1 MKSVTG
7 FLSILF
13 ALSTSSAVAEPMV
26 IYAQVGSTVTLPR
39 EHWVTS
45 TPYVKWYFGELLVMQ
60 INSFGRVI
68 SDETTFKDRVSL
80 SSKFSLTIKD
90 IKLEEFK
97 LFRCELESTN
107 PKKTEHFTYSLYTV
121 SVTKL
126 GSPVLAGETIE
137 LKCEVGKMFK
147 GVQLRWQRPQKQDL
161 TADTRI
167 QSTNDGKLT
176 VNPVT
181 AEDHGEWT
189 CVVTYQERQAHAST
203 QITVIDFSPVPPQPL
218 YTSNSSPLHLPC
230 SFPPHVS
237 WSNLKDKGIQNV
249 QWAFTSSQGGGSGTK
264 DILVTLSLNPK
275 LSWNNNQSKNLDV
288 SAVEKS
294 DLDLSLGINRVTEA
308 DRGTYTCILVFNSR
322 TLQKEIHV
330 EVLNLVASPGSEV
343 FLGQQVNLTC
353 SLGHPLTDDLKLKWI
368 RPTFPSKEHKDS
380 SIFPIPEAREGDSGR
395 WRCELWRNNTKL
407 VSKDLYLKIVAEPMV
422 IYAQV
427 GSTVTL
433 PRKHWVTSTP
443 YVKWYFGELLVM
455 QINAFGRVIKDET
468 TFKKRVFLSD
478 KDSLTIKD
486 IKLEEF
492 KLFRCELESTSPKMT
507 EHFTYSLYTVSV
519 TKLGS
524 PVLAGETIELK
535 CEVGKMFKG
544 VQLRWQRPQKQD
556 LTADTR
562 IQSTNDGKLTVNSVT
577 AEDHGEWTCVVTYQD
592 RQAHASTQITV
603 IGRA

>member
-7 FLSILF
+7 FLSILL

-39 EHWVTS
+39 KPWVTS

-60 INSFGRVI
+60 INAFGRVI
-68 SDETTFKDRVSL
+68 KDETTFKDRVFL
-80 SSKFSLTIKD
+80 SDKNSLTIKD

-97 LFRCELESTN
+97 SFRCELESTS
-107 PKKTEHFTYSLYTV
+107 PKMTQQFTYSLYTV

-137 LKCEVGKMFK
+137 LKCE
-147 GVQLRWQRPQKQDL
+147 
-161 TADTRI
+161 
-167 QSTNDGKLT
+167 STNDGKLT

-218 YTSNSSPLHLPC
+218 YTSNSSPLHLP
-230 SFPPHVS
+230 SA
-237 WSNLKDKGIQNV
+237 KE
-249 QWAFTSSQGGGSGTK
+249 GGSGTK

-368 RPTFPSKEHKDS
+368 RPTFPSKEQKDS

-407 VSKDLYLKIVAEPMV
+407 VSKDLYLKIVPVPLDKWLLVTILAAAIVFILLLILTV
-422 IYAQV
+422 ILIRRHRNRL
-427 GSTVTL
+427 T
-433 PRKHWVTSTP
+433 PRRRKH
-443 YVKWYFGELLVM
+443 KFC
-455 QINAFGRVIKDET
+455 
-468 TFKKRVFLSD
+468 
-478 KDSLTIKD
+478 
-486 IKLEEF
+486 
-492 KLFRCELESTSPKMT
+492 RCKE
-507 EHFTYSLYTVSV
+507 
-519 TKLGS
+519 
-524 PVLAGETIELK
+524 
-535 CEVGKMFKG
+535 
-544 VQLRWQRPQKQD
+544 
-556 LTADTR
+556 
-562 IQSTNDGKLTVNSVT
+562 
-577 AEDHGEWTCVVTYQD
+577 
-592 RQAHASTQITV
+592 
-603 IGRA
+603 